1 MFVAFVGEFSGFHI
15 VFQLKMMRART
26 WFKISSR
33 SVVPKKKARIFH
45 LDHFCTFV
53 CLVVSK
59 SAQSVGGDE
68 IGVFSPAGMAR
79 AAAVPVEAL
88 EAGDLVGETPRGK
101 KARYAEPAERTP
113 DQKAEEIVKK
123 TLGSYL
129 EKTMLEDL
137 KRVVSKFFKPHQQ
150 THPHER
156 EIPEPCAASPA
167 NSKCERACWSQT
179 FSIQESQEL
188 DNHARKIECGTSVL

>member
-33 SVVPKKKARIFH
+33 SVVPKKEHAFFTLTTSAH
-45 LDHFCTFV
+45 L
-53 CLVVSK
+53 
-59 SAQSVGGDE
+59 SVWLFPSRHRVLAVMRS
-68 IGVFSPAGMAR
+68 VFSVQRVWRERRPS
-79 AAAVPVEAL
+79 L
-88 EAGDLVGETPRGK
+88 WTLDAGDLVGETLRGK

-123 TLGSYL
+123 TLGSNL

-167 NSKCERACWSQT
+167 NSKCERAGWSQT